1 MTTMENLITEL
12 AKEHEEMLDRMLD
25 RMIEEVKHTLEFA
38 KDCKDN
44 NILSL
49 ELKFRDK
56 AEAEIKIL
64 NIATKEYY
72 FIGNDYELNKVD
84 SDYKLHVNI

>member
-1 MTTMENLITEL
+1 MTTMENLIAEL
-12 AKEHEEMLDRMLD
+12 AKEHEEMIG
-25 RMIEEVKHTLEFA
+25 RMIEEAKCTLAFA

-49 ELKFRDK
+49 ERKFRDK
-56 AEAEIKIL
+56 AEAEIKML

-72 FIGNDYELNKVD
+72 FIGNDYELDKVD
-84 SDYKLHVNI
+84 SDHNLHVNI